1 MVIAQNVIS
10 FQNMRL
16 SARTAVTRF
25 EVFYC
30 CGFRCAPEEQTTCNL
45 ECSVEADMCPITN
58 GGSVLVKGNF
68 VSYVYWSLWIH
79 GVLGI
84 VELICAHLNDS
95 DLGRPKCVSTVYY
108 SNKKKEHVKHA
119 QTQMYVSMLT
129 ILCYIF
135 GNTSQLYY
143 WFC

>member
-1 MVIAQNVIS
+1 MSSLFKTCVCAADS
-10 FQNMRL
+10 RDTLRYF
-16 SARTAVTRF
+16 TAVDFDVHRRSKQLVTWK
-25 EVFYC
+25 
-30 CGFRCAPEEQTTCNL
+30 T
-45 ECSVEADMCPITN
+45 CSVEADMCPITN

-68 VSYVYWSLWIH
+68 VSYVYRSLWIH

-119 QTQMYVSMLT
+119 QTQMYVTMLT
-129 ILCYIF
+129 ILCYIL

-143 WFC
+143 RFC